1 MKNFDNIENEV
12 EKTLNSLEGIN
23 QAEPKAFFYTR
34 LHARM
39 EKELLEP
46 KVFLGFQFKP
56 IYAYSTLAVIL
67 LLNIFTILNLTKP
80 DAPRQA
86 NEPNY
91 CLYDANGI

>member
-12 EKTLNSLEGIN
+12 EKTLNSLTGIS

-39 EKELLEP
+39 ERELLEP
-46 KVFLGFQFKP
+46 KKILGLQFKP

-67 LLNIFTILNLTKP
+67 LLNIFTILNLGKP
-80 DAPRQA
+80 NEPKNG

-91 CLYDANGI
+91 SLYDANGI